1 MTDPAQSVNESRF
14 TWSRSNVGRWF
25 KGKEVCL
32 VQLSSRRW
40 AARVALVAGAACRS
54 LRARFGTEFPQ
65 VVRVT
70 AMSTSY
76 EDYVSFWVGASHVHA
91 LGELGIMALTICI
104 T

>member
-1 MTDPAQSVNESRF
+1 M
-14 TWSRSNVGRWF
+14 
-25 KGKEVCL
+25 
-32 VQLSSRRW
+32 
-40 AARVALVAGAACRS
+40 ALVADAACRS

-91 LGELGIMALTICI
+91 LGELGIMAHKICI
-104 T
+104 A